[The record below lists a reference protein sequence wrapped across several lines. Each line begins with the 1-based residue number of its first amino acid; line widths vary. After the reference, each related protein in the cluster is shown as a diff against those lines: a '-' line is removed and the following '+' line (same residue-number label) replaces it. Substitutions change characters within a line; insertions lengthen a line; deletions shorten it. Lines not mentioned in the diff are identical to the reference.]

1 MTDAEL
7 DKLRDGIR
15 ARDRRALARS
25 ITLLE
30 STRSSHRDQAE
41 SLLTALLPDV
51 GKSFRIGITGVPGV
65 GKSTFIEMLGLKAI
79 EAGHRVAVL
88 TVDPTSVV
96 SGGSILGDKT
106 RIEKLSSHANA
117 FVRPSPSGGSPG
129 GVARRTRESI
139 YLCEAAGYDY
149 VIVETVGVGQSEL
162 RVAQMTDFF
171 LLLIL
176 PASGDEL
183 QGIKR
188 GVMELVDL
196 ILVNK
201 ADDDL
206 QNAARRTVSSYT
218 QAVQLM
224 QPRVGGWQ
232 VPVLAVSALKDQG
245 ISETL
250 DLLDKFQNRYMETG
264 LTEQYRAEQSRHWLR
279 QEVRDGLID
288 LCQQDPVIADRLNTL
303 ENDVKAGRVVAT
315 VAARQLV
322 DEIAQRRVNT

>member
-1 MTDAEL
+1 MANAEL
-7 DKLRDGIR
+7 DKLKDGIH

-106 RIEKLSSHANA
+106 RMEKLSSHANA
-117 FVRPSPSGGSPG
+117 FVRPSPSGGTPG

-188 GVMELVDL
+188 GVMELADL

-206 QNAARRTVSSYT
+206 QNAAQRTVSS
-218 QAVQLM
+218 
-224 QPRVGGWQ
+224 
-232 VPVLAVSALKDQG
+232 
-245 ISETL
+245 
-250 DLLDKFQNRYMETG
+250 
-264 LTEQYRAEQSRHWLR
+264 
-279 QEVRDGLID
+279 
-288 LCQQDPVIADRLNTL
+288 
-303 ENDVKAGRVVAT
+303 
-315 VAARQLV
+315 
-322 DEIAQRRVNT
+322 